1 MSKEIGRRDFLK
13 AAVAGAAG
21 LAAAGALGG
30 AAFADEGEDTVRFEG
45 KPKFAGIGSVR
56 EVTEDIYYV
65 GVSDRRIELFENVY
79 PIPRGVAYNS
89 YVILDEKTVLVD
101 TVDRSVTGQFFENLT
116 AVLDGRDL
124 DYLIVNHM
132 EPDHSSAISEV
143 LVRYPNAK
151 VVCTR
156 VAAAILNQFFACDI
170 SDRGVFV
177 TEGDTLDIGRHT
189 LAFVLAP
196 MVHWP
201 EVMMTYDTVSGA
213 LFSADAFG
221 SFGALNGNLFADE
234 VDFEKDWLPDA
245 RRYYCNIVGKYGD
258 QVQAVLQKAAAVD
271 IRMLCPTHGPVWR
284 ENLGWILEKYSLWSS
299 YTPEEHA
306 VMVVYGSVYGGTES
320 AANALAAMLSRRGVA
335 DVAVYDVSKTH
346 VSELIGEAF
355 RCSHI
360 VLASITYNM
369 GIFTPMKN
377 FLLDLEAHNL
387 QKRSFALIENGSWS
401 PVSGKLMKEI
411 LERLSGV
418 SFVGDTVSFLSS
430 PDADDHAALSAL
442 ADAVAASVLGDA
454 EAPAKEEKSAAARW
468 VCEICGYVYE
478 GDEVPAD
485 FKCPICGA
493 GPDRFQKE

>member
-245 RRYYCNIVGKYGD
+245 RR
-258 QVQAVLQKAAAVD
+258 A
-271 IRMLCPTHGPVWR
+271 
-284 ENLGWILEKYSLWSS
+284 
-299 YTPEEHA
+299 
-306 VMVVYGSVYGGTES
+306 
-320 AANALAAMLSRRGVA
+320 
-335 DVAVYDVSKTH
+335 
-346 VSELIGEAF
+346 
-355 RCSHI
+355 
-360 VLASITYNM
+360 
-369 GIFTPMKN
+369 
-377 FLLDLEAHNL
+377 
-387 QKRSFALIENGSWS
+387 
-401 PVSGKLMKEI
+401 
-411 LERLSGV
+411 
-418 SFVGDTVSFLSS
+418 
-430 PDADDHAALSAL
+430 
-442 ADAVAASVLGDA
+442 
-454 EAPAKEEKSAAARW
+454 
-468 VCEICGYVYE
+468 
-478 GDEVPAD
+478 
-485 FKCPICGA
+485 
-493 GPDRFQKE
+493 